1 MDTEVGGNIIKYFS
15 FNYRLDNVKQ
25 YKKMFLIS
33 LLHPFLFLASVVIG
47 FVAVVVAAAGG
58 VANANYIKC
67 C

>member
-1 MDTEVGGNIIKYFS
+1 VVTSLNISVLTIDFIMLS
-15 FNYRLDNVKQ
+15 SI
-25 YKKMFLIS
+25 KKMFLIS
-33 LLHPFLFLASVVIG
+33 LLHPFLFPASVVVIG